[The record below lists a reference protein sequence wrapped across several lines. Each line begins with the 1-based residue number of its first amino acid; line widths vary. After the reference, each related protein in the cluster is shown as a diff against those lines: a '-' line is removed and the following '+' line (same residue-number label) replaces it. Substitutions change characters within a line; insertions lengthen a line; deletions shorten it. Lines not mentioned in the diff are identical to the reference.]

1 MLTLLARWFLA
12 LWRWK
17 VVPGP
22 EPVPERCVMIAAP
35 HTSNWDF
42 LITLAMARVVGVKIN
57 WLGKREMFAGPA
69 APIMRR
75 LGGVPVDRS
84 APGGLVESL
93 AKTLTDSD
101 RMVLVVPAE
110 GTRSKTEYWKS
121 GFYRIAEMAN
131 VPIVC
136 AYVDMASRSGGFGP
150 VITPTGDLVA
160 DMDVMREF
168 YADKTGIKPN
178 RFGPVR
184 LREEDASTD

>member
-22 EPVPERCVMIAAP
+22 EPVPDKCVMIAAP

-42 LITLAMARVVGVKIN
+42 PITLAMARVSGVKIN

-93 AKTLTDSD
+93 AKAFADTD

-150 VITPTGDLVA
+150 VIAPTGDLVA

-168 YADKTGIKPN
+168 YADKTGIKPD

-184 LREEDASTD
+184 LREEDAASE